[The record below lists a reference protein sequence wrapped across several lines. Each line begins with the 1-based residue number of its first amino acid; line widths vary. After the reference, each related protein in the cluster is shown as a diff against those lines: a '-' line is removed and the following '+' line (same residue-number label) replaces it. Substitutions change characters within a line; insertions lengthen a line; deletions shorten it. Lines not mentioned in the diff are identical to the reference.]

1 MKKGGFRVLIERSE
15 ELTIGNVEEMLF
27 LRLGFGFLNKI
38 VIITAIRN
46 IQVTSPIYTT
56 WLYNAIGVDALLL
69 FLIGV
74 LLIRSRTHL
83 CNSTSFLPET
93 TNNVSNSYT
102 NL

>member
-1 MKKGGFRVLIERSE
+1 MNDQKNLQLEMWRKG
-15 ELTIGNVEEMLF
+15 EEMLF

-56 WLYNAIGVDALLL
+56 WLYNAIDVDALLL

-74 LLIRSRTHL
+74 
-83 CNSTSFLPET
+83 
-93 TNNVSNSYT
+93 
-102 NL
+102 